1 MEAAS
6 SIHATHGRG
15 QIMSKTLMFGL
26 VFYATAIGC
35 GGPELAQNRPSDSSV
50 NAPGADE
57 PDAATVATPRTDEEI
72 AAETLS
78 KMLAAAKEGDWDGYV
93 EYYGEQ
99 DKFRSP
105 ADRDTLVTRF
115 KEKWGEQVVEGLSR
129 AVEFPVQIDGD
140 KAMFQDGENTL
151 FMLYRNETGDWT
163 FHL

>member
-1 MEAAS
+1 
-6 SIHATHGRG
+6 
-15 QIMSKTLMFGL
+15 MSKKLMFGL
-26 VFYATAIGC
+26 VFCATAIGC
-35 GGPELAQNRPSDSSV
+35 GGPELAQDATSGSTV

-72 AAETLS
+72 AADTLS
-78 KMLAAAKEGDWDGYV
+78 KMLAAATEGDWEAYV

-105 ADRDTLVTRF
+105 ADRDALVKRF
-115 KEKWGEQVVEGLSR
+115 KEKWGEKVVEGLSR

-151 FMLYRNETGDWT
+151 FILHRNETGDWT